1 MTPTVKYDAEATRG
15 TENLRLRPLVWT
27 VDMGTT
33 RRTEGADPREA
44 VSGRAVVSVIVP
56 VYNVEAYLRE
66 CLDSVVG
73 QTLGFD
79 RIELIAI
86 DDGSTD
92 GSGRMLDAYAARCPM
107 TVRHEPN
114 SGGAGRP
121 RNVGLDLA
129 TGQYV
134 FFSTPTTTWEPTRSG
149 GWSRRPSGTM
159 RTS

>member
-1 MTPTVKYDAEATRG
+1 
-15 TENLRLRPLVWT
+15 
-27 VDMGTT
+27 MGTT
-33 RRTEGADPREA
+33 RRTERADPREA

-73 QTLGFD
+73 QTLEFD

-92 GSGRMLDAYAARCPM
+92 GSGRMLDAYAARCAM

-134 FFSTPTTTWEPTRSG
+134 FFLDADDYWGPTRSG